1 MGHKTQGAAIVL
13 SVMLFVSNFGGPIA
27 GVLVKLTSA
36 RFVCV
41 TGAVFCTTGIFFS
54 GFSTNI
60 VHLILTYGILLGLG
74 LGFIQNAGFVSI
86 NSYFKLKKSIAV
98 GIAMAGTG
106 IGQTIMPHVVR
117 YLLDHYGFRGA
128 CLLLSSLSLHGI
140 CGTLLIQPVE
150 WHMKKVEEEVV
161 IDEKIS
167 LLENNHN
174 SNDEVYKGNRRA
186 TVPTIL
192 HENGK
197 ETENSHKIFQSHS
210 ELQVH
215 QNGKTN
221 GHMNGHNNPEP
232 KQNKTILRKIY
243 DLLDISLLSNPRFL
257 NVILGTALTF
267 ISIQNFS
274 MLYPLFLQKVV
285 GMNKQE
291 TANCM
296 SAVAFA
302 DIIGRLSLPQ
312 AQAKFKISAR
322 MTLVLTS
329 IWLLVIRQILAYQ
342 TDMFVLLA
350 MSSLYG
356 FGRSMV
362 IVSRNIAISEQCR
375 MDQVAS
381 AVGLGMLS
389 MGIIVPPM
397 GYFLGWIRDYTGSYI
412 ICITA
417 QNAILVLFLI
427 MWIPDM
433 LHQYYQDRKKNK
445 SIEEEMQMT

>member
-1 MGHKTQGAAIVL
+1 
-13 SVMLFVSNFGGPIA
+13 
-27 GVLVKLTSA
+27 
-36 RFVCV
+36 
-41 TGAVFCTTGIFFS
+41 
-54 GFSTNI
+54 
-60 VHLILTYGILLGLG
+60 
-74 LGFIQNAGFVSI
+74 
-86 NSYFKLKKSIAV
+86 
-98 GIAMAGTG
+98 
-106 IGQTIMPHVVR
+106 
-117 YLLDHYGFRGA
+117 
-128 CLLLSSLSLHGI
+128 
-140 CGTLLIQPVE
+140 
-150 WHMKKVEEEVV
+150 MKKVEEEVEV
-161 IDEKIS
+161 DEKIS
-167 LLENNHN
+167 LLENNHEN
-174 SNDEVYKGNRRA
+174 NDEVYKDTRRA
-186 TVPTIL
+186 TVPTVL

-197 ETENSHKIFQSHS
+197 EKENSHKISQSHT
-210 ELQVH
+210 ELQMH
-215 QNGKTN
+215 QNGHT
-221 GHMNGHNNPEP
+221 HADP
-232 KQNKTILRKIY
+232 KKNKTILQKIY
-243 DLLDISLLSNPRFL
+243 DLLDISLLSSPRFL

-274 MLYPLFLQKVV
+274 MLYPLFLQKVA

-296 SAVAFA
+296 SAVAFP
-302 DIIGRLSLPQ
+302 DIIGRLVLPQ
-312 AQAKFKISAR
+312 AQSKFKISAR

-362 IVSRNIAISEQCR
+362 SVSKNIAISEQCR

-433 LHQYYQDRKKNK
+433 LHQYYQDKKKNK
-445 SIEEEMQMT
+445 K